1 MIFSKLLIAS
11 ALVSQQDDDDDD
23 DDDDNPLVLLLI
35 VVADKKS
42 RGMISIAI
50 MTRVFY
56 RLDGV
61 CYYLIDLG
69 FAV

>member
-1 MIFSKLLIAS
+1 MIFSKLLLAS
-11 ALVSQQDDDDDD
+11 ALVSQQD

-35 VVADKKS
+35 VIADKKL

-61 CYYLIDLG
+61 CFYLIDLG